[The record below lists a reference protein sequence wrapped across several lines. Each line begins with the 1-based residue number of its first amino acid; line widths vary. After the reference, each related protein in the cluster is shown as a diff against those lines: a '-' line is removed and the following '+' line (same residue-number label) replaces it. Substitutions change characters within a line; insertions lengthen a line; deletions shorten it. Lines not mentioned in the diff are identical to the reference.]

1 MENKLTLKYLAFIVF
16 FGLIAFSAYRI
27 YKDSKAPEEKYIFN
41 EKEEQKEEEK
51 ESEILETE
59 EEYII
64 LTREKY
70 SGSYRTTIRLYST
83 GKLEQSTVLDE
94 TTKSKGQKD
103 KYISIGTM
111 KEEDLKV
118 IKDTIQNMSKA
129 AFKQTNFSNNY
140 GISIKLNKK
149 DKIFYSA
156 EYFEQNDV
164 DKLYNIINK
173 Y

>member
-1 MENKLTLKYLAFIVF
+1 
-16 FGLIAFSAYRI
+16 
-27 YKDSKAPEEKYIFN
+27 
-41 EKEEQKEEEK
+41 
-51 ESEILETE
+51 
-59 EEYII
+59 
-64 LTREKY
+64 
-70 SGSYRTTIRLYST
+70 
-83 GKLEQSTVLDE
+83 
-94 TTKSKGQKD
+94 
-103 KYISIGTM
+103 M

-129 AFKQTNFSNNY
+129 TFKQTNFSNNY